1 MDSIKKYITFDIET
15 TGLRAS
21 EGCSVT
27 CICAKDDKNNWFSF
41 ASKNEELLI
50 STFLDWLNKK
60 EFDLLISANGR
71 DFDIPFLLI
80 RAYTNG
86 IPFSKCSNLFCKE
99 HFDIINDITSY
110 RISLDNLARLYNF
123 PLKSGNGFTAINLFK
138 NDKLE
143 ELRAYCIDDV
153 FLTEKIYLKYMEI
166 KNGA

>member
-1 MDSIKKYITFDIET
+1 
-15 TGLRAS
+15 
-21 EGCSVT
+21 
-27 CICAKDDKNNWFSF
+27 
-41 ASKNEELLI
+41 
-50 STFLDWLNKK
+50 
-60 EFDLLISANGR
+60 
-71 DFDIPFLLI
+71 
-80 RAYTNG
+80 
-86 IPFSKCSNLFCKE
+86 LFCKE